1 MILENHLTRFKLVQM
16 YNKKITEA
24 KKLKGEI
31 EALRELDPTYD
42 TQGTMLSWANAQ
54 INKLEV
60 EFNSIIRD
68 FSDFPIT
75 VDAEIN
81 RILGETVNSIN
92 DSMSDEQMKGLADE
106 TIGKLS
112 TYLESIG
119 ELLLIVK

>member
-1 MILENHLTRFKLVQM
+1 M

-31 EALRELDPTYD
+31 EALRELDPPNIL

-75 VDAEIN
+75 LCGLN
-81 RILGETVNSIN
+81 CYSNS
-92 DSMSDEQMKGLADE
+92 
-106 TIGKLS
+106 
-112 TYLESIG
+112 
-119 ELLLIVK
+119 V